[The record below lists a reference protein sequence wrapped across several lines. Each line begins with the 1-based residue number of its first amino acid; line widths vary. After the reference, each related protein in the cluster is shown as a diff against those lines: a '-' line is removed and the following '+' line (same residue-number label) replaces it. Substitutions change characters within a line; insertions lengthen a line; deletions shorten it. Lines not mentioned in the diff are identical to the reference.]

1 MTRMAASVP
10 LRVGE
15 GDGALSAAGGPGVVT
30 RASTRAWVRALELTA
45 PIAKHPQRLLPTVI
59 EELAER
65 LGETP
70 ALLSDR
76 ECLTYRGLGERA
88 NTYARWAL
96 AQGVGK
102 GDAVGL
108 LMPNQP
114 EYLAI
119 WLGIS
124 RIGGVVALLN
134 TNLAGPA
141 LAQCINLV
149 APRHLIVAGELGEQ
163 LMSALPLVTDRVQ
176 IWAHGPGAPDLP
188 RIDGEIERHG
198 GERLGA
204 AERRPVTIEDR
215 ALYIYT
221 SGTTGLPKA
230 ANVSHGRLMQWSHWF
245 AGLLDTR
252 ASDRMYNCLPLYHSV
267 GGVLATGAVLVGGGS
282 VVVRERFSARD
293 CWADIVRWDCTLF
306 QYIGELCRYLLHAEA
321 CLQETAHRL
330 RLCCGNGLQA
340 DVWTAFKTRFR
351 IPQIVEFYAA
361 TEGTVSLFNVEGEP
375 GAIGRIP
382 GFLAHRVPVA
392 LVRCDVEQ
400 EAPVR
405 DAAGFCV
412 RCGPNE
418 VGEAIGKIVE
428 DPASVGGRF
437 EGYTTPGASETKIL
451 RNVFEAGDAW
461 VRTGD
466 LMRKDER
473 GYFYFV
479 DRIGDT
485 FRWKGENV
493 ATAEVA
499 EAIYAFPGVRAAT
512 ICGVAI
518 PGTDGRAGMAA
529 LVTDG
534 ELDLGAFRAYL
545 NARLPAYARPVFV
558 RLREALEVT
567 ATFKPT
573 KTELMRQG
581 YDPAASGDAIYFND
595 PKGQAF
601 VRLDRALYD
610 RIQTGQV
617 RL

>member
-1 MTRMAASVP
+1 MGGHGAAVAVRS
-10 LRVGE
+10 GE
-15 GDGALSAAGGPGVVT
+15 AGARLAGGPAG
-30 RASTRAWVRALELTA
+30 ATRAWVRALELTG
-45 PIAKHPQRLLPTVI
+45 PIARQPERVLSTVI
-59 EELAER
+59 EELADR
-65 LGETP
+65 VGEAP

-88 NTYARWAL
+88 NRYARWAL

-102 GDAVGL
+102 GEAVGL
-108 LMPNQP
+108 LMPNRP

-119 WLGIS
+119 WLGIT
-124 RIGGVVALLN
+124 RVGGVVALLN
-134 TNLAGPA
+134 TNLTGPA
-141 LAQCINLV
+141 LAQSINLV

-163 LMSALPLVTDRVQ
+163 VRSALLLVAGRVQ
-176 IWAHGPGAPDLP
+176 VWAHGAGAADFP
-188 RIDGEIERHG
+188 RIDGEIERYG

-230 ANVSHGRLMQWSHWF
+230 ATVSHGRLMQWSHWF
-245 AGLLDTR
+245 AGLLGTGAR
-252 ASDRMYNCLPLYHSV
+252 DRMYTCLPLYHSV
-267 GGVLATGAVLVGGGS
+267 GGVVAPGAVLVGGGS
-282 VVVRERFSARD
+282 VVVRERFSAREF
-293 CWADIVRWDCTLF
+293 WADIVRWDCTLV
-306 QYIGELCRYLLHAEA
+306 QYIGELCRYLVHTAPVPE
-321 CLQETAHRL
+321 ERAHRV
-330 RLCCGNGLQA
+330 RLCCGNGLRA
-340 DVWTAFKTRFR
+340 DVWTAFQRRFR

-361 TEGTVSLFNVEGEP
+361 TEGAVSLFNVEGEP

-392 LVRCDVEQ
+392 LVRFDVEQ

-418 VGEAIGKIVE
+418 VGEAIGQMVE
-428 DPASVGGRF
+428 DPGSVGSRF
-437 EGYTTPGASETKIL
+437 EGYTSPEASEQKIL
-451 RNVFEAGDAW
+451 RDVFAAGDVW
-461 VRTGD
+461 YRTGD
-466 LMRKDER
+466 LMRKDAR

-479 DRIGDT
+479 DRIGET

-493 ATAEVA
+493 ATCEVA
-499 EAIYAFPGVRAAT
+499 EALGAFPGVQGAT
-512 ICGVAI
+512 VYGVAI
-518 PGTDGRAGMAA
+518 PGTEGRAGMAA
-529 LVTDG
+529 LVADAA
-534 ELDLGAFRAYL
+534 LDLGALRGYL
-545 NARLPAYARPVFV
+545 HTRLPAYARPVFV
-558 RLREALEVT
+558 RLRRELEVT

-581 YDPAASGDAIYFND
+581 YDPAASGDALYFDD
-595 PKGQAF
+595 PAGQAF
-601 VRLDRALYD
+601 VRLDPALYE